1 MDIDEFKKFLAE
13 TFGTGQENKIS
24 EASQKKIDA
33 IVGWV
38 EDNTYDIVDTVA
50 VVGARV
56 QTETVEAYGLEITV
70 DANGRA
76 VHVTTPDGFHLD
88 GAR

>member
-1 MDIDEFKKFLAE
+1 MDIDEFKKFLDE
-13 TFGTGQENKIS
+13 TFSEADEIS
-24 EASQKKIDA
+24 EASQEKIDA

-38 EDNTYDIVDTVA
+38 EDNTYDIVNTVE

-76 VHVTTPDGFHLD
+76 VRVTTPDGFHLD